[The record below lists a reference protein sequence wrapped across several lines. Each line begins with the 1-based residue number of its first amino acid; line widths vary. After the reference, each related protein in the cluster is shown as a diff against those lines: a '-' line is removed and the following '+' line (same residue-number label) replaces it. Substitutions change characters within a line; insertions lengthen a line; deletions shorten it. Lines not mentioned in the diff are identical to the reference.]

1 MSELSVIDRGNHCEI
16 HQGDAIAADY
26 VASKRLATLF
36 AAAPELLAALREL
49 VHYDEGSS
57 EQGSYGYEVL
67 SRCKAAIAKAEGR
80 E

>member
-1 MSELSVIDRGNHCEI
+1 MPYPDSTYEQKWRSAKVHPFQRARDP
-16 HQGDAIAADY
+16 HQAD
-26 VASKRLATLF
+26 LL

-49 VHYDEGSS
+49 VHYDEGRS
-57 EQGSYGYEVL
+57 EQGAYGYEVL